1 MQKKRQHVGRL
12 ADVALAF
19 MVLLTAYNVL
29 LRPRV
34 GASDAMAEIGSR
46 PEVAIRDP
54 SSGAVSSL
62 TDEGAGKCRMVVIY
76 DPNCS
81 GCRSASLLWRRDL
94 ATEDSRDAVA
104 GRSWHVLWLSI
115 LPEVLPADLRPS
127 SDIVPH
133 WTVED
138 SRTLMRSVRLKSV
151 PTTIVLDRNGSIVSA
166 SAGGVLGSLAAFT
179 DRCTIA
185 ANKN

>member
-1 MQKKRQHVGRL
+1 MQKKRHVGRL
-12 ADVALAF
+12 VDVALAF
-19 MVLLTAYNVL
+19 MVLLTAYNTLV
-29 LRPRV
+29 RPRI

-46 PEVAIRDP
+46 PEVTIRDP

-81 GCRSASLLWRRDL
+81 GCRSASLLWMRDL
-94 ATEDSRDAVA
+94 ATADSRDAVA
-104 GRSWHVLWLSI
+104 GRGWHVLWLSV

-138 SRTLMRSVRLKSV
+138 SRALLQSIRLQSV
-151 PTTIVLDRNGSIVSA
+151 PATMVLDRNGSIVSA
-166 SAGGVLGSLAAFT
+166 SAGGALRSLEAFT

-185 ANKN
+185 ANEN